1 MVAVALPDDDIMT
14 SGEAPAIVFEPD
26 PWTEPGPADAP
37 IVPLFDDDGVLIPL
51 GRLEDDEPA

>member
-1 MVAVALPDDDIMT
+1 MAAVAPPGDDLMT
-14 SGEAPAIVFEPD
+14 TGEAPTMVVEPD

-51 GRLEDDEPA
+51 GSFEDDEPA